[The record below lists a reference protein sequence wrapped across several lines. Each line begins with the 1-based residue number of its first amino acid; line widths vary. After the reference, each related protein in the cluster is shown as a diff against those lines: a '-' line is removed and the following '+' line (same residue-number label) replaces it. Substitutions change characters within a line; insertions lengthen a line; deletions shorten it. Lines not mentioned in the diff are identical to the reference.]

1 LTVALQDGLS
11 RVVSYGDYIR
21 TYSNKAGGRELQ
33 RRLLVGF
40 GLLILSFGLI
50 ACQAATDAT
59 ADSETS
65 NEPAESNR
73 LVVYSGRSESLV
85 EPIIDQFR
93 EATGIDVD
101 VRYGKTAELAGVLLE
116 EGENSPADV
125 FYAQDPGGLGALQ
138 AAGLL
143 AQLPESTLATVP
155 ERFASPDGE
164 WIGISGRARTVVHN
178 TEAIAD
184 PEAELPQDLWGF
196 TAPEWNGRLG
206 WAPTNGSFQA
216 MVTAMRASWGD
227 EKTAQW
233 LTGIQANEP
242 TVFDGNTPIVAA
254 AGAGEIDAGFVNHYR
269 FLAEDGPD
277 FAAQNYFLPGGGP
290 GSLIMVSGT
299 GLLKSAANAENGQKF
314 IDFLLSVPGQQYFAS
329 QTVEYPV
336 VEGVTTVAG
345 LPALAELAELAIDID
360 LAQLADLAGTQEMLL
375 DLGIID

>member
-1 LTVALQDGLS
+1 
-11 RVVSYGDYIR
+11 
-21 TYSNKAGGRELQ
+21 
-33 RRLLVGF
+33 
-40 GLLILSFGLI
+40 LLILSFGLI
-50 ACQAATDAT
+50 ACQAATGAA
-59 ADSETS
+59 ADGETS
-65 NEPAESNR
+65 NEPAELNR

-93 EATGIDVD
+93 EATGIDVE

-125 FYAQDPGGLGALQ
+125 FYAQDPGGLGAIQ

-143 AQLPESTLATVP
+143 AQLPEGTLDAVP
-155 ERFASPDGE
+155 ERFVSPDGE
-164 WIGISGRARTVVHN
+164 WIGISGRARTVVYN

-184 PEAELPQDLWGF
+184 PEAELPEDLWGF
-196 TAPEWNGRLG
+196 TAPEWKGRLG

-227 EKTAQW
+227 EKTAEW

-254 AGAGEIDAGFVNHYR
+254 AGAGEIDAGFVNHYYLYR

-277 FAAQNYFLPGGGP
+277 FAAKNYFLPGGGP
-290 GSLIMVSGT
+290 GSLIMVSGA
-299 GLLKSAANAENGQKF
+299 GLLKSAANPENGQKF
-314 IDFLLSVPGQQYFAS
+314 VDFLLSVPGQQYFAS